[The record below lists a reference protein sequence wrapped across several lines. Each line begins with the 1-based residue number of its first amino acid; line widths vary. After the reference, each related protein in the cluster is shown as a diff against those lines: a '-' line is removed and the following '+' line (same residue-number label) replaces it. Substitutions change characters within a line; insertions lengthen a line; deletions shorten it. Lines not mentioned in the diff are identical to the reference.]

1 MITQL
6 LSTGLFIPIVVLL
19 ILIIVI
25 IILIRQFPKYA
36 LRTKLLILFMSVALI
51 PLSVL
56 ILVNYI
62 STRNTLTNAANQL
75 LSTVASESAA
85 VIDRFIEDTIAELE
99 QESELN
105 IFRQALQTPSDDF
118 DLILVDLQNS
128 MNLLVERAPAYL
140 NTYALLD
147 RDGGYLTSIP
157 EASGDTE
164 RFLGL
169 NPALVNGLQVALIS
183 NVPYVSPVVF
193 DSATED
199 SQLYFATSI
208 NSDEGDILGL
218 LIAVYDT
225 EILQEILVERNG
237 AAGEDSYGILFDE
250 NNIHLAHGVS
260 PNIISKSVVPLRE
273 GLVESLKMSERMPD
287 KPMAELAIN
296 NPELEM
302 GLDNSRDQP
311 FFTIETSETI
321 ERTSQVAVDRLSSRP
336 WTIAFFQPQDIFLGP
351 ANQQTQFYLLI
362 GILFAGVTTFAAF
375 GATRLISAPITSLT
389 NVVDEIASG
398 DLSRQVDVTTQDE
411 IGRLG
416 SSFNS
421 MTNQLREL
429 LGGLE
434 SQIADRTSELERRAV
449 QLQTAAEVARDASTA
464 RDLESLLNNTVDLIN
479 QHFGFYHAGIF
490 LLDDDS
496 EFALLRA
503 SNSEGG
509 KQMISE
515 GHKLRVGQ
523 VGIVGDTTETGRPHI
538 ALDVGADA
546 AHFAHPLLPETRSEM
561 ALPLR
566 VGNATIGALDVQ
578 SKQEGA
584 FDDEDI
590 TILQVLA
597 DQLAVAIRNSQLL
610 AEVQQTV
617 TELQAAYGDYTRH
630 SWREWSEGTYASGY
644 RYTGAQVESTEEQ
657 PPEVVEVWEKDQPI
671 LQTIGNKSSMAI
683 PIRLRNITL
692 GVINLNIEGDV
703 IPEEMV
709 NLVDEI
715 ADHLALALE
724 NARLLATTQQRAAQ
738 EQLIGGISTRMRE
751 TLDVD
756 TVLKTAV
763 QEIRGALELHDIVIQ
778 LEPPLESA

>member
-1 MITQL
+1 MINQL
-6 LSTGLFIPIVVLL
+6 LSTRLIIPIVVL
-19 ILIIVI
+19 IVLIIVI
-25 IILIRQFPKYA
+25 IFLIRQFPKYT
-36 LRTKLLILFMSVALI
+36 LRTKLLILFISVSLI

-62 STRNTLTNAANQL
+62 STRNTLTNAANQI
-75 LSTVASESAA
+75 LSTVAIESAA
-85 VIDRFIEDTIAELE
+85 VIDRFIDDTTTELE

-105 IFRQALQTPSDDF
+105 TFRQALQTPSDNIELMLS
-118 DLILVDLQNS
+118 DLKNS
-128 MNLLVERAPAYL
+128 MNLLVERAPESL
-140 NTYALLD
+140 KTYALLD

-157 EASGDTE
+157 EISSDID

-169 NPALVNGLQVALIS
+169 NPALVNGLQIALIA
-183 NVPYVSPVVF
+183 NVPYISPVVF
-193 DSATED
+193 DKATGEP
-199 SQLYFATSI
+199 QIYFATSI
-208 NSDEGDILGL
+208 NSEEGEILGL
-218 LIAVYDT
+218 LIAIYDT
-225 EILQEILVERNG
+225 GILQEIILERNG

-260 PNIISKSVVPLRE
+260 PWSISKSVVPLRE
-273 GLVESLKMSERMPD
+273 GLVESLKMTERLPD
-287 KPMAELAIN
+287 KPMAELTIN

-302 GLDNSRDQP
+302 GLENSREQP

-321 ERTSQVAVDRLSSRP
+321 GRTSQVAVHRLSSRP
-336 WTIAFFQPQDIFLGP
+336 WNIAFFQPQEIFLGP

-362 GILFAGVTTFAAF
+362 GILFAGIVILAAF
-375 GATRLISAPITSLT
+375 GASRLIGAPITNLT
-389 NVVDEIASG
+389 NVVDEISSG

-416 SSFNS
+416 IAFNS
-421 MTNQLREL
+421 MTDQLRDL
-429 LGGLE
+429 LEGLE

-490 LLDDDS
+490 LLEDDS

-503 SNSEGG
+503 ANSEGG
-509 KQMISE
+509 KQMIAE
-515 GHKLRVGQ
+515 AHKLRVGE

-546 AHFAHPLLPETRSEM
+546 AYFAHPLLPETRSEM

-566 VGNATIGALDVQ
+566 VGNTTIGALDVQ
-578 SKQEGA
+578 SRQEGA

-590 TILQVLA
+590 IILQVLA

-617 TELQAAYGDYTRH
+617 NELQAAYGDYTRH
-630 SWREWSEGTYASGY
+630 SWREWSEGPYASGY
-644 RYTGAQVESTEEQ
+644 RYTGTQVESTEEQ
-657 PPEVVEVWEKDQPI
+657 SSEVVEVWQKDQPI
-671 LQTIGNKSSMAI
+671 LQTIDNKSSLAI

-692 GVINLNIEGDV
+692 GVINLNLEGDV
-703 IPEEMV
+703 IPEEMI
-709 NLVDEI
+709 NLVNEI
-715 ADHLALALE
+715 ADRLALALE

-738 EQLIGGISTRMRE
+738 EQLIGGISTRIRE

-756 TVLKTAV
+756 AVLKTAV
-763 QEIRGALELHDIVIQ
+763 QEIRGALELQDIMIQ
-778 LEPPLESA
+778 LESPRQNS